1 MTLKDRAFIKE
12 LLIKLDIS
20 IEAEHENASSQ
31 GLMLIFDFTAE
42 KRKADMLKA
51 LNILSEDLPQY
62 GKFKNADELYKAYLE
77 LEKAYTR
84 SQKKLKADIPDELY
98 IMPARAN
105 GKPTATVIKIKEA
118 MNKVAINELTDLK
131 DKIINGTYPLASI
144 DSYGDRVIDN
154 NDLINIIDEK
164 IKKLVEVKL

>member
-1 MTLKDRAFIKE
+1 MTTEDKLFLKE

-20 IEAEHENASSQ
+20 IEAEHEKASSQ
-31 GLMLIFDFTAE
+31 GLMLIFDFTEE
-42 KRKADMLKA
+42 KRKTDMLKA
-51 LNILSEDLPQY
+51 LDILSKEDV
-62 GKFKNADELYKAYLE
+62 
-77 LEKAYTR
+77 
-84 SQKKLKADIPDELY
+84 PDELY

-105 GKPTATVIKIKEA
+105 GKPAATVIKIKEA

>member
-1 MTLKDRAFIKE
+1 MTSKERAFIKE

-42 KRKADMLKA
+42 KRKEDMLKA
-51 LNILSEDLPQY
+51 LDILNKEDV
-62 GKFKNADELYKAYLE
+62 
-77 LEKAYTR
+77 
-84 SQKKLKADIPDELY
+84 PDELY

-105 GKPTATVIKIKEA
+105 GKPTATIIKIKEA

-154 NDLINIIDEK
+154 NDLINILDEK
-164 IKKLVEVKL
+164 IKKLVEVNI

>member
-1 MTLKDRAFIKE
+1 MTTEDKLFLKE

-20 IEAEHENASSQ
+20 IEAEHEKASSQ
-31 GLMLIFDFTAE
+31 GLMLIFDFTEE

-51 LNILSEDLPQY
+51 LDILSKEDV
-62 GKFKNADELYKAYLE
+62 
-77 LEKAYTR
+77 
-84 SQKKLKADIPDELY
+84 PDELY

-105 GKPTATVIKIKEA
+105 GKPTATIIKIKEA

-154 NDLINIIDEK
+154 NDLINILDEK